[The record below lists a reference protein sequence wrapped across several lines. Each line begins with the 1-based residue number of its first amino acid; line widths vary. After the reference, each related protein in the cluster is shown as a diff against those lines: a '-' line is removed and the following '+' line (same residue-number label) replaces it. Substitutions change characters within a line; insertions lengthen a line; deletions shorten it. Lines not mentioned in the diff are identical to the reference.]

1 MKKTPY
7 IFIALLFVLANA
19 SYSQSAG
26 AAKINNVIISHTP
39 QNILV
44 SFDIKDGFTKEIED
58 AIKSGIPTA
67 FTFIVEFYRERS
79 IWFDEKLAEVKFRH
93 TVKYDT
99 MKAEYEVL
107 LEEKAQSNKIIRL
120 KDLSK
125 VKELMTK
132 AEIIQVSSPA
142 AIQKGSMYG
151 VKIKAKLDAV
161 ELFFPLNYMLFFVSF
176 WDFET
181 DWHEETI
188 VF

>member
-1 MKKTPY
+1 MKKISH
-7 IFIALLFVLANA
+7 IFIALFFILASP
-19 SYSQSAG
+19 SYSQGAE

-39 QNILV
+39 QNISV
-44 SFDIKDGFTKEIED
+44 SFDVKDGFTKEIED
-58 AIKSGIPTA
+58 AIKSGIPAA

-79 IWFDEKLAEVKFRH
+79 IWFNEKLAEVKFRH

-99 MKAEYEVL
+99 MKAEYEL
-107 LEEKAQSNKIIRL
+107 FLEEKAQSNKSIRL

-132 AEIIQVSSPA
+132 AEIIQVSNPEA
-142 AIQKGSMYG
+142 VQKGSMYR

-181 DWHEETI
+181 DWHEETVI
-188 VF
+188 F